1 MLRCKEI
8 VARSSDYLEGDLS
21 RWQVVNYKLHLMMCV
36 HCRRYLKHFK
46 IAIESAARVAR
57 KKLPDEQAQHI
68 SQQARGPKP
77 GAGDAQS

>member
-36 HCRRYLKHFK
+36 HCRRYIKHFRV
-46 IAIESAARVAR
+46 AIQSAARVAR
-57 KKLPDEQAQHI
+57 KELADEQASRI
-68 SQQARGPKP
+68 SEQARSEHS
-77 GAGDAQS
+77 DSDN